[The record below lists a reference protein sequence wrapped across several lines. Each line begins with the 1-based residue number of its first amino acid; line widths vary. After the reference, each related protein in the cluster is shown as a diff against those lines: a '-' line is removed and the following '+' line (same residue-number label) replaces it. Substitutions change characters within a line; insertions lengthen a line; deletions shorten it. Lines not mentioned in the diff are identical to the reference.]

1 MNTRSEIVGI
11 VHQVAPN
18 AALEQLRG
26 DEDLRDQ
33 LDLDSMDFLNIL
45 VAIAERLHVEIP
57 ERDYPKVRTLD
68 ALVAYVEAGPSSGRD
83 RP

>member
-1 MNTRSEIVGI
+1 MSTRSEIVAI
-11 VHQVAPN
+11 VRQVAPN
-18 AALEQLRG
+18 AAIEQLRG

-45 VAIAERLHVEIP
+45 VAIAEQLHVEIP

-68 ALVAYVEAGPSSGRD
+68 ALVAYVDGGPSKGRD